1 MSKKENSEIYFT
13 GISGKYYP
21 FKFFSLSDDL
31 PESEAIYIFTKVG
44 KGYYDALYIGET
56 TTLKSTIR
64 NHEKWVCVSRLF
76 VDVICV
82 YFEMDTKV
90 REQIT
95 KDLIELQCPPCN
107 D

>member
-1 MSKKENSEIYFT
+1 MCYT
-13 GISGKYYP
+13 
-21 FKFFSLSDDL
+21 L
-31 PESEAIYIFTKVG
+31 
-44 KGYYDALYIGET
+44 ET

-64 NHEKWVCVSRLF
+64 NYEKRVCVSRLS

-95 KDLIELQCPPCN
+95 KDLIELQ
-107 D
+107 